1 MACDKLLYFGK
12 AAFRNTL
19 RQTAQATADLA
30 KSEPHRSGR
39 FRLAPAAGMPPPVG
53 IAADRPSGVWP
64 GFPHAPG
71 GDLYFTPFFER
82 AGYWDPEGGGIR
94 RLSEL
99 GTGPN
104 PMGGWAPENRCR
116 CSATGRIPGSEQ
128 ASTTPP
134 HWLETAC
141 VPRIDPI

>member
-104 PMGGWAPENRCR
+104 PMGGWAPGESLPVFRHGSNSGKRAGLDDTAALAGNRLC
-116 CSATGRIPGSEQ
+116 ATY
-128 ASTTPP
+128 
-134 HWLETAC
+134 
-141 VPRIDPI
+141 